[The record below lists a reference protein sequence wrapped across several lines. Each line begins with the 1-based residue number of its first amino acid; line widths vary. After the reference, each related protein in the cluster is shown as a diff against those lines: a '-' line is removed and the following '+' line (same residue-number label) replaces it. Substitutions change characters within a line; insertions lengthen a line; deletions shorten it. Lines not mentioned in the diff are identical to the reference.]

1 MVPSPSITQPVR
13 VWPGLTSST
22 TITPT
27 VSALSCT
34 MIWVVAILVSSRG
47 LAYAAR
53 AAVNERCGL
62 NLGRRPGRVN
72 ADPISYIRLLLS
84 SRRMDATPGFRPLY
98 RQVHDLLVSRIVAGE
113 WKPGDALP
121 PEPSL
126 ARSFKVSQGTVRKA
140 LAALEQRNL
149 VVRRQ
154 GKGTYVAT
162 HTPQRA
168 LFHFFH
174 LVGDDGAR
182 ALPSHRLLGVATGPA
197 AAGEQRALGV
207 RAGAAVT
214 RLKRLRLL
222 GARVAIVER
231 IAVPRALFPGLDEDP

>member
-1 MVPSPSITQPVR
+1 
-13 VWPGLTSST
+13 
-22 TITPT
+22 
-27 VSALSCT
+27 
-34 MIWVVAILVSSRG
+34 
-47 LAYAAR
+47 
-53 AAVNERCGL
+53 
-62 NLGRRPGRVN
+62 
-72 ADPISYIRLLLS
+72 
-84 SRRMDATPGFRPLY
+84 MDATPGFRPLY
-98 RQVHDLLVSRIVAGE
+98 QQVHDLLVSRIVAGE

-197 AAGEQRALGV
+197 AAGERRALGL

-231 IAVPRALFPGLDEDP
+231 IAVPRALFPGLDEDPSALPNELYRHYETVYGVTVARAVERLKAVTATAAEARALGLGPATPLLEIDRLAYALDGRAVEWRRSRCDTRAHHYLSEIV

>member
-1 MVPSPSITQPVR
+1 
-13 VWPGLTSST
+13 
-22 TITPT
+22 
-27 VSALSCT
+27 
-34 MIWVVAILVSSRG
+34 
-47 LAYAAR
+47 
-53 AAVNERCGL
+53 
-62 NLGRRPGRVN
+62 
-72 ADPISYIRLLLS
+72 
-84 SRRMDATPGFRPLY
+84 MDATPGFRPLY
-98 RQVHDLLVSRIVAGE
+98 QQVHDLLVARIVAGD

-197 AAGEQRALGV
+197 VAGEQRALAL

-222 GARVAIVER
+222 GERVAIVER
-231 IAVPRALFPGLDEDP
+231 IAVPRARFPSLHEAPDDLPNELYRHYETVYGVTVARAVERLKAVAATPVEARALGLANGAPLLEIDRVAYALDGRPVEWRRSRCDTRSHHYLSEIV